1 MGDWAMVDAD
11 EESGIRKAGRQEEE
25 GLTWR
30 GEGAK
35 EEGGLGVVGGWG

>member
-25 GLTWR
+25 G
-30 GEGAK
+30 
-35 EEGGLGVVGGWG
+35 EEIGG